1 LLRANVPPQDFLAR
15 LTDAARER
23 SIDLDASG
31 GCDPGV
37 NHYKYDEPE
46 AAKLKYLLNF
56 VLAPT
61 DRDVLIDT
69 LFEQC
74 FEGDEASISRQL
86 YMSPE
91 QIAELGRERWIGTH
105 AHEHLPLGLM
115 TDDAAELQI
124 EQSAALLAR
133 WTGERPFALSYPYG
147 SREASSP
154 AVAAAAVGRG
164 IEYAFTME
172 RAGNANL
179 TSPLHLARFD
189 NNDMPGGKAA
199 RWQIDELFSAVTP
212 RTWFTEAQMAGE
224 TN

>member
-1 LLRANVPPQDFLAR
+1 
-15 LTDAARER
+15 
-23 SIDLDASG
+23 
-31 GCDPGV
+31 
-37 NHYKYDEPE
+37 
-46 AAKLKYLLNF
+46 
-56 VLAPT
+56 
-61 DRDVLIDT
+61 
-69 LFEQC
+69 
-74 FEGDEASISRQL
+74 
-86 YMSPE
+86 
-91 QIAELGRERWIGTH
+91 
-105 AHEHLPLGLM
+105 M